1 MSRARAI
8 VVVDDD
14 ASMNQAIERLLTAAG
29 WTALMFASAEALLET
44 DAPRTASGFILD
56 IHLPGISGFALQ
68 EKLQQSGV
76 TAPIAFITAHDLEWV
91 KKQAERAGAMGYFV
105 KPFNGRSLI
114 ETLDRNCT
122 AP

>member
-29 WTALMFASAEALLET
+29 WTALTFASAEALL
-44 DAPRTASGFILD
+44 DSGAAQTASGFIFD
-56 IHLPGISGFALQ
+56 IHLLGLSGFALQ
-68 EKLQQSGV
+68 EKLQQAGV
-76 TAPIAFITAHDLEWV
+76 TAPVAFITAHDLEWV

-114 ETLDRNCT
+114 ETLDRNCP
-122 AP
+122 AA